1 MSDAVSV
8 LYMLKRL
15 LLDCIPMAEKKKN
28 LLVYHI
34 FFVLICGGLFY
45 FLWSAPPETTPHMPR
60 DHNHERFMDMDRKQ
74 AEGFCLECHGE
85 GKVQPLPEQHP
96 QPYRCLF
103 CHKRVD
109 QIRQINTDD

>member
-1 MSDAVSV
+1 
-8 LYMLKRL
+8 MLKRL

-34 FFVLICGGLFY
+34 FFISICGGLLY
-45 FLWSAPPETTPHMPR
+45 FLWKAPPETTPHLPR

-74 AEGFCLECHGE
+74 AEGFCLECHAE
-85 GKVQPLPEQHP
+85 GKEQALSEKHP

-109 QIRQINTDD
+109 QIRQINTDE